1 MRRKDREITDI
12 EQLLQVIDDC
22 KVCRLAM
29 WDEEGPYLVPL
40 NFGCRYEE
48 GRLELF
54 FHSAAEGRK
63 IRAIAGNPRVAFEMD
78 SGHALIAGETA
89 CQFSYAYRSIIGTG
103 TVELLEDP
111 EAKRA
116 ALERIVEHQT
126 GRQLAVP
133 VEAASH
139 VAVFRL
145 TADGFTGKEH
155 QQR

>member
-12 EQLLQVIDDC
+12 GQLLQVVDAC
-22 KVCRLAM
+22 KVCRLAI

-40 NFGCRYEE
+40 NFGYRYEG

-63 IRAIAGNPRVAFEMD
+63 IRAINGKPRVAFEMD
-78 SGHALIAGETA
+78 SGHALIPGETA
-89 CQFSYAYRSIIGTG
+89 CQYSYAYRSIIGTG
-103 TVELLEDP
+103 TAELLEDP
-111 EAKRA
+111 EAKKA

-126 GRQLAVP
+126 GQRLAVP
-133 VEAASH
+133 MEAAH

-145 TADGFTGKEH
+145 TAERFTGKEH